1 MIGIPELCTHISTIK
16 RGHYGLLDADAKLGI
31 LRELASQAIVTD
43 LFRAKLDEY
52 IEQRHTL
59 EATRREE
66 VRKKK
71 DEKEHLK
78 PESDVNDVVDRR
90 SVESTGSNLNVT
102 TTGNRVKQSVDA
114 EDKISGA
121 GSPDGNHA
129 LESRDNK
136 LVNGTLKKSS
146 KKQKIEVKELAE
158 NVKQPSEEAYKIAQQ
173 GQRDDKMEP
182 KKKSKEQ
189 RKESF
194 ERELEKWPIQTNP
207 LGKDRNYNRYWWFRR
222 DGRLFVESSDSK
234 QWGYYSAHE
243 EVDALMGSLNCKG
256 IRERALHAQL
266 QNSYNRICV
275 EMQKKLKDTAHKIA
289 MEEAVVRRSTRV
301 RAPPRDNPAEAF
313 LRYVNKWKEE

>member
-1 MIGIPELCTHISTIK
+1 M
-16 RGHYGLLDADAKLGI
+16 
-31 LRELASQAIVTD
+31 
-43 LFRAKLDEY
+43 
-52 IEQRHTL
+52 
-59 EATRREE
+59 
-66 VRKKK
+66 
-71 DEKEHLK
+71 
-78 PESDVNDVVDRR
+78 
-90 SVESTGSNLNVT
+90 
-102 TTGNRVKQSVDA
+102 
-114 EDKISGA
+114 
-121 GSPDGNHA
+121 
-129 LESRDNK
+129 
-136 LVNGTLKKSS
+136 KKSS